1 MRERPAGLV
10 NKRRLRERDQ
20 RDRERDH
27 TPSLIRRRRRLRE
40 RPAHLVKKRRTR
52 HGERPSGLV
61 NKEKDEAQRETRWR
75 GGRGM

>member
-27 TPSLIRRRRRLRE
+27 TPSLIRRRRRLRG
-40 RPAHLVKKRRTR
+40 A
-52 HGERPSGLV
+52 G
-61 NKEKDEAQRETRWR
+61 
-75 GGRGM
+75 